1 MNVKD
6 KKWILSRSLKKLQ
19 KRMNE
24 HSRLQGKLM
33 KVSKY
38 YSFKDR

>member
-1 MNVKD
+1 M
-6 KKWILSRSLKKLQ
+6 LKIKNEYYLDLWKSYK